1 MTYPRGIFR
10 VHGPAPDREFIF
22 ASMNTVYLL
31 LGSNEGDRLT
41 YLTTALQAITT
52 VATVLKVA
60 SIYETEAWGPVAQP
74 GFLNAAVAA
83 QTTLGPVALLKEINR
98 IEEQQQRQRTVKW
111 GQRTLDIDLLFFNE
125 EVIDNPRLT
134 IPHPRLAERRFA
146 LTPLAEIA
154 PDLRHPVSKKT
165 MTELLDE
172 CSDPLQAERFIQVS

>member
-1 MTYPRGIFR
+1 M
-10 VHGPAPDREFIF
+10 
-22 ASMNTVYLL
+22 
-31 LGSNEGDRLT
+31 
-41 YLTTALQAITT
+41 
-52 VATVLKVA
+52 
-60 SIYETEAWGPVAQP
+60 
-74 GFLNAAVAA
+74 AA